1 MGQGLLAK
9 GQLALRDEQVERA
22 VMIADPLADTGAE
35 RAMDF
40 RADPR
45 TLDAHERYF
54 GREQVARRRGGG
66 ETGDQDHGLVR
77 FGERSRGQDRA
88 VRPLRSLVSVARLGR
103 VGDQEQ
109 QRHGHPAAAGEARGQ
124 LADGEHKEQR
134 GEQFQG
140 KGLARRHRGQQ
151 PAEQGQRAGSEQQPG
166 GERRGQWLVPA
177 SSEQQPRQN
186 TDRQEQGQ
194 QR

>member
-22 VMIADPLADTGAE
+22 VVGADPLADAGTE
-35 RAMDF
+35 RPADL
-40 RADPR
+40 RADSR
-45 TLDAHERYF
+45 TLDAHQRHP

-66 ETGDQDHGLVR
+66 ETGNQDHGLVPS
-77 FGERSRGQDRA
+77 GERRRGLGRA
-88 VRPLRSLVSVARLGR
+88 VRPVRSLVGVARLGR

-124 LADGEHKEQR
+124 QAEGEHQEQR
-134 GEQFQG
+134 GEQFQT